1 MSDSIL
7 FKVDILATSVD
18 GAHYDL
24 TDSQLGQGAIA
35 ISNLIAARIQET
47 IEIQV
52 KVYVIS
58 YELGCIRCQI
68 GVRFSYIK
76 DYLVKFGKDTLKPN
90 VLIPM
95 LLSIVMSSSN
105 ISCTVNVN
113 ANEDPTTKEID
124 YNVLPLKTC
133 SVLELI
139 VEDGDG
145 VSHVVE
151 RNIDSLRAHRPD
163 LTKTDMINKL
173 FSDNPSCF
181 IKNDIN
187 RLKRDCKLEFII
199 DVS

>member
-7 FKVDILATSVD
+7 FKVDIMATSVD
-18 GAHYDL
+18 GTHYDL
-24 TDSQLGQGAIA
+24 TDSQLAQGAIA
-35 ISNLIAARIQET
+35 ISNLIATRIQET

-52 KVYVIS
+52 KVRVIS
-58 YELGCIRCQI
+58 YESGCIRCLI
-68 GVRFSYIK
+68 DVRFSFIK
-76 DYLVKFGKDTLKPN
+76 DYLVKFGKGTLKPK
-90 VLIPM
+90 VLIPT
-95 LLSIVMSSSN
+95 LLSIVMSSCN
-105 ISCTVNVN
+105 MSCTVNVN

-124 YNVLPLKTC
+124 YNVLPLKTY

-151 RNIDSLRAHRPD
+151 RNIDSLRTHRPD
-163 LTKTDMINKL
+163 LTKTDIINKL